1 MTESARRILAVFAE
15 SYPGSAYYR
24 GGRKLRKSGWDK
36 IFPRIASDVS
46 AKNEFLDAV
55 DELLSAGILSAR
67 WKRFRQG
74 DELEALYLENP
85 QAAFDALGIPSP
97 RVVAERMLELLARP
111 EWAGSRLAGLAE
123 YLSPRLRAGHPV
135 PVKDAVELA
144 DLSRLF
150 ALTRGE
156 TAGRPIRALSVRLY
170 ADSKRLEN
178 LLQTADRLSRAIWG
192 TAVSDELGLYR
203 AYPEAGL
210 ALLGRIRFKAGG
222 DPWQCDGRILS
233 LPSTSVAS
241 IEAIKLDRLQPPEEP
256 FPGPTVLSIE
266 NKETFHVLAAGLKR
280 QSHSLPSGT
289 AALIYTAGHPNDAV
303 IGLLSL
309 CSSAGARMY
318 HYGDLDPDG
327 ILILQEIRDALA
339 VPLAPWLMT
348 AALHRRYA
356 RYGYTLDRAQMS
368 RLKQVRP
375 DAPPELIELAREIG
389 NTGLGV
395 EQEIIDA
402 GEARETQ

>member
-1 MTESARRILAVFAE
+1 MTESAKRILAVFTD
-15 SYPGSAYYR
+15 SYPGSADYR
-24 GGRKLRKSGWDK
+24 GGRKLRKSGWVK

-55 DELLSAGILSAR
+55 DELISAGILSAK
-67 WKRFRQG
+67 WKRFREG

-97 RVVAERMLELLARP
+97 FVIAERMLQLLARP
-111 EWAGSRLAGLAE
+111 EWAGGRLAGLAE
-123 YLSPRLRAGHPV
+123 YLTPRLLAGHPV

-150 ALTRGE
+150 TLTRADA
-156 TAGRPIRALSVRLY
+156 AGRPIRALSVRLY

-178 LLQTADRLSRAIWG
+178 LLQTADRLSRAVWG
-192 TAVSDELGLYR
+192 TGVTDELCLYR
-203 AYPEAGL
+203 SYPEAGL

-222 DPWQCDGRILS
+222 DPWHCDGQILS
-233 LPSTSVAS
+233 LPSLSVDAIES
-241 IEAIKLDRLQPPEEP
+241 IELDQKQPA
-256 FPGPTVLSIE
+256 VLSIE
-266 NKETFHVLAAGLKR
+266 NKETFHILAACLKR
-280 QSHSLPSGT
+280 QPHSLPPGT
-289 AALIYTAGHPNDAV
+289 AAVAYTAGHPNAAV
-303 IGLLSL
+303 IGLLSR
-309 CSSAGARMY
+309 CASAGARMY

-356 RYGYTLDRAQMS
+356 EYGYALDPAQIS

-375 DAPPELIELAREIG
+375 DLPPESLELSREIG

-395 EQEIIDA
+395 EQEVIDIGDA
-402 GEARETQ
+402 